1 MVSQS
6 IWTRLNC
13 EQSCLAVKSP
23 WNSRFMPKERRMWKR
38 INIHVMW
45 GQTWDTK
52 VLMSMAWKR
61 ETAIGVACMYRTS
74 IHHEW
79 WLKQRDQKVRTMFCC
94 QLWTTFTSSLP
105 QFRSLCHQQ
114 YSFFRHGS
122 HADLS
127 APGIACF
134 GNSIGWFRWRRWS
147 TKEGRDSENWCVYM
161 CLSFVPKFFNF
172 VWGSRL
178 PSPRILNEAGVWVE
192 GLDIF
197 LINHESAKDKC
208 ECPGKNCCGDDS
220 LVCDVK
226 TRTCKPSLGSVCST
240 SYFFTECA
248 SKDTYNVS
256 TECALSAAGY
266 HRCCIKSGQPLA
278 LTTYTDECCWGKKG
292 NVCKWDPDGFLGN
305 DSVPSTW
312 ARSRRK
318 TLAWQRFSR
327 NTSRIHRFKSC
338 HTFHLVCF
346 IFWSAQIFKSVSHTF
361 HLFCA
366 VQNVVLICFVRA
378 LDFSQHEK

>member
-1 MVSQS
+1 MSKSSRELACVLICSVAVALSISKLEAPTNQEFSPTISESVQS
-6 IWTRLNC
+6 TVLV
-13 EQSCLAVKSP
+13 LSP
-23 WNSRFMPKERRMWKR
+23 WFPCWS
-38 INIHVMW
+38 
-45 GQTWDTK
+45 
-52 VLMSMAWKR
+52 
-61 ETAIGVACMYRTS
+61 
-74 IHHEW
+74 
-79 WLKQRDQKVRTMFCC
+79 FCSWHRL
-94 QLWTTFTSSLP
+94 LW
-105 QFRSLCHQQ
+105 
-114 YSFFRHGS
+114 
-122 HADLS
+122 
-127 APGIACF
+127 
-134 GNSIGWFRWRRWS
+134 NSIGWFRWRRWS

-292 NVCKWDPDGFLGN
+292 NVCKWDPDDGFLGN

-361 HLFCA
+361 HLFLRCSKCCSHLFR
-366 VQNVVLICFVRA
+366 QGIGF
-378 LDFSQHEK
+378 